1 MPAESTQFNAESDF
15 SRLDVCIAEK
25 LPDLTRS
32 GVKKLIEEGRVELR
46 GEKCVYLEVGQ
57 SYEEAGWTATSFRR
71 DVSDKVVV
79 TKNTVDTS
87 REGIYEIIYILNDFR
102 FSQAR
107 RVRYVVVGEPDDL
120 ARFEEWL
127 VFKKKILYLDRTR
140 FNYLLNVTCSD
151 GKCKM
156 AITQISYYYRED
168 MNGENGDTYKAEE
181 WISDKEAINKA
192 GTKLYPISGKFRRKT
207 VDRVESIF
215 KQAREEFEKEI
226 RKENQATELITE

>member
-1 MPAESTQFNAESDF
+1 MKQLLFTLLFCLPLFVFAKSDDSKYLAGAVPEVNGQVLFQQTFAVKDKSKDEIYQVMNAFVKRMTQEENQLKRTRITAEDPATGT
-15 SRLDVCIAEK
+15 I
-25 LPDLTRS
+25 T
-32 GVKKLIEEGRVELR
+32 
-46 GEKCVYLEVGQ
+46 
-57 SYEEAGWTATSFRR
+57 
-71 DVSDKVVV
+71 
-79 TKNTVDTS
+79 
-87 REGIYEIIYILNDFR
+87 
-102 FSQAR
+102 
-107 RVRYVVVGEPDDL
+107 

-127 VFKKKILYLDRTR
+127 VFKKKFLCLDQTR

-156 AITQISYYYRED
+156 VITQISYYYREEMD
-168 MNGENGDTYKAEE
+168 GQNGITYKAEE

>member
-1 MPAESTQFNAESDF
+1 MSDF
-15 SRLDVCIAEK
+15 VKRMTKEENQLSR
-25 LPDLTRS
+25 TR
-32 GVKKLIEEGRVELR
+32 I
-46 GEKCVYLEVGQ
+46 
-57 SYEEAGWTATSFRR
+57 TSE
-71 DVSDKVVV
+71 DPANG
-79 TKNTVDTS
+79 TIT
-87 REGIYEIIYILNDFR
+87 
-102 FSQAR
+102 
-107 RVRYVVVGEPDDL
+107 

-156 AITQISYYYRED
+156 IITQISYYYRED
-168 MNGENGDTYKAEE
+168 MDGQNGETYKAEE

-226 RKENQATELITE
+226 KIQNQATELIDE

>member
-1 MPAESTQFNAESDF
+1 MKQLLFTLLFCLPLFVFAKNDDSKYLAGAVPEVNGQVLFQQTFAVKDKSKDEIYQVMNAFVKRMTQEENQLKRTRITAEDPATGT
-15 SRLDVCIAEK
+15 I
-25 LPDLTRS
+25 T
-32 GVKKLIEEGRVELR
+32 
-46 GEKCVYLEVGQ
+46 
-57 SYEEAGWTATSFRR
+57 
-71 DVSDKVVV
+71 
-79 TKNTVDTS
+79 
-87 REGIYEIIYILNDFR
+87 
-102 FSQAR
+102 
-107 RVRYVVVGEPDDL
+107 

>member
-1 MPAESTQFNAESDF
+1 MARKKTGVQRA
-15 SRLDVCIAEK
+15 AEK
-25 LPDLTRS
+25 T
-32 GVKKLIEEGRVELR
+32 VKKTHIATVVLAVLFLAVGAAAGIFVSGQVTKNDAFVLR

-127 VFKKKILYLDRTR
+127 
-140 FNYLLNVTCSD
+140 
-151 GKCKM
+151 G
-156 AITQISYYYRED
+156 
-168 MNGENGDTYKAEE
+168 
-181 WISDKEAINKA
+181 
-192 GTKLYPISGKFRRKT
+192 GT
-207 VDRVESIF
+207 E
-215 KQAREEFEKEI
+215 
-226 RKENQATELITE
+226 